1 MTKTTESV
9 LFLFS
14 PPMQACYSLSSAPT
28 ELYAFELFCSGY
40 NELDKISNFLTDNV
54 LSDFPTH
61 RPYEVYTVCL

>member
-28 ELYAFELFCSGY
+28 ELNFRHLF
-40 NELDKISNFLTDNV
+40 KIDV
-54 LSDFPTH
+54 LA
-61 RPYEVYTVCL
+61 

>member
-28 ELYAFELFCSGY
+28 VTLML
-40 NELDKISNFLTDNV
+40 LNFVGKVEN
-54 LSDFPTH
+54 LSQNNCFMKSIGLH
-61 RPYEVYTVCL
+61 GVRI

>member
-28 ELYAFELFCSGY
+28 SRMQKLQYA
-40 NELDKISNFLTDNV
+40 KICITLCKNLIFR
-54 LSDFPTH
+54 FFKKKFK
-61 RPYEVYTVCL
+61 

>member
-28 ELYAFELFCSGY
+28 SPALFSFVKTSASVGSTGASFTTG
-40 NELDKISNFLTDNV
+40 LL
-54 LSDFPTH
+54 
-61 RPYEVYTVCL
+61 

>member
-28 ELYAFELFCSGY
+28 QINTLNRGSNLTAVDFD
-40 NELDKISNFLTDNV
+40 DKKQPITNFVITDV
-54 LSDFPTH
+54 F
-61 RPYEVYTVCL
+61 

>member
-28 ELYAFELFCSGY
+28 PHS
-40 NELDKISNFLTDNV
+40 SRP
-54 LSDFPTH
+54 LSSMGMRFFFFGGGGGGARAGAT
-61 RPYEVYTVCL
+61 